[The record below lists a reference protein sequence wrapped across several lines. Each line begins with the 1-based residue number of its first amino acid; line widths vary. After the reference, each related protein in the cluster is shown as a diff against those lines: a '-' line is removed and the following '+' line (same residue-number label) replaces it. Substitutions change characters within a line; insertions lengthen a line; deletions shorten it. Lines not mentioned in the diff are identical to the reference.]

1 VVEANIAKNIL
12 AVVGVFLTYGIL
24 CWRMFSRFRGD
35 KFIEWAS
42 ITTLLLAVVMAI
54 YKTPNVPSWV
64 MKAMIPLVVLSCW
77 LSVYFGLQQAYHAIR
92 HRKSNRQDEHQA
104 G

>member
-1 VVEANIAKNIL
+1 MQANFVKNIL
-12 AVVGVFLTYGIL
+12 AVVGVSLPYGLL
-24 CWRMFSRFRGD
+24 CWRMFGRFRGD

-42 ITTLLLAVVMAI
+42 ITTLLLAVVMGI
-54 YKTPNVPSWV
+54 YRIPNVPSWV
-64 MKAMIPLVVLSCW
+64 MKAIIPLMFLSCW

-92 HRKSNRQDEHQA
+92 HRRSARQDERQA